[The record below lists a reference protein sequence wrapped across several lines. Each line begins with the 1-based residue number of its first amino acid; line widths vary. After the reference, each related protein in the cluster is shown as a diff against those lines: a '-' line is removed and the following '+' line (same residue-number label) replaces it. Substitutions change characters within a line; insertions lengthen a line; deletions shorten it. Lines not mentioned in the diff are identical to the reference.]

1 MPAPAGPNISDSML
15 MTHAVITRA
24 LAVAEAA
31 AGEFSAKDASAPDT
45 GARSREGFA
54 KYARCLTEVLDAH
67 HQVEDEV
74 VFPYFRDRIAQMPF
88 DRLSAEHEEIEHHI
102 AAVRDAGK
110 AAEGAGPKETAT
122 LAEAV
127 ARAVAAITRIWQPHI
142 RIEEHHLGHER
153 LDPLLHP
160 EENTRVAM
168 EVGQASMAKI
178 ESDYLV
184 IPFIL
189 YNLDPE
195 RRAAFSRALPPQ
207 VIEELVPVVW
217 RPQWEEMSP
226 YLLL

>member
-31 AGEFSAKDASAPDT
+31 AGDISAAGASAPDT
-45 GARSREGFA
+45 DARSRDGFA

-102 AAVRDAGK
+102 AEVRAAGK
-110 AAEGAGPKETAT
+110 TAGGAGPNVTA
-122 LAEAV
+122 LAQAV
-127 ARAVAAITRIWQPHI
+127 ARGVAAMTHIWQPHI

-153 LDPLLHP
+153 LDPLLDP

-168 EVGQASMAKI
+168 DVGQASMAKI

-207 VIEELVPVVW
+207 VFEEMVPVVW
-217 RPQWEEMSP
+217 RPQWEPMSP